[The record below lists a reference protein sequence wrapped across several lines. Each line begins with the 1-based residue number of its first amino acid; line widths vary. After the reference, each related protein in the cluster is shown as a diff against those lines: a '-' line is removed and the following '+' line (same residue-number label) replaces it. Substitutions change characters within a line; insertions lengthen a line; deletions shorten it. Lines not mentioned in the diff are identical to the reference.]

1 MCRTQTI
8 LTVMLYAQNTDN
20 SHRHVV
26 CAEHRQFSPSCCMRR
41 TQTVLTVMLC
51 VQNTDKQNTDNS
63 HRLVVST
70 EIILC
75 VQDTDSSHRYVV
87 CAEHRQFQR
96 SRCVCRTQTFL
107 TVILRVQNTD
117 KQNTDNSHRLVVSTE
132 NRRFSPSSCVC
143 STQTNRTQTI
153 LTVMCAQN
161 TNGTQTILS
170 VMLCVQNTDKQNRDN
185 CHRQVVCAEYK
196 QNTNNSHDHF
206 VCAEHRQFSPSSC
219 VCRTQTNR
227 TQTILTVI
235 LCVQNT
241 VGRWCGH
248 VHQLCRRLRVV
259 TVAPAQSAV
268 PAQSVTLLPIG
279 QSVLTHHVLSGTRM
293 DRG

>member
-1 MCRTQTI
+1 M
-8 LTVMLYAQNTDN
+8 
-20 SHRHVV
+20 
-26 CAEHRQFSPSCCMRR
+26 
-41 TQTVLTVMLC
+41 LTVMLC
-51 VQNTDKQNTDNS
+51 VQNTNKQNTDNS

-75 VQDTDSSHRYVV
+75 VQDTDNSYRHVV

-96 SRCVCRTQTFL
+96 SRCMCRTQTIL
-107 TVILRVQNTD
+107 TAMLRVQNTD
-117 KQNTDNSHRLVVSTE
+117 KQNTDNSNRLVVSTE
-132 NRRFSPSSCVC
+132 N
-143 STQTNRTQTI
+143 
-153 LTVMCAQN
+153 
-161 TNGTQTILS
+161 
-170 VMLCVQNTDKQNRDN
+170 
-185 CHRQVVCAEYK
+185 
-196 QNTNNSHDHF
+196 
-206 VCAEHRQFSPSSC
+206 RQFSPSSC
-219 VCRTQTNR
+219 VCSTQTNR

-268 PAQSVTLLPIG
+268 PAQSVALLPIG

-293 DRG
+293 DRR